1 MGEELQDL
9 VGRQIAKYRKAAG
22 LTQDQLADKLSVA
35 LETISRMERG
45 VNTPSIKTLG
55 RIGDALNVP
64 AREFFPPEI
73 DATEKDNVLD
83 ELVTVLKRRE
93 VQEIRLVQ
101 EMASTLFTHLDER
114 DAQGVRPSRKGRRPS
129 RV

>member
-1 MGEELQDL
+1 MGDELQDL
-9 VGRQIAKYRKAAG
+9 VGRQIAKFRKAAG
-22 LTQDQLADKLSVA
+22 LTQEQLADKLSVA

-64 AREFFPPEI
+64 ARDFFPPET
-73 DATEKDNVLD
+73 DATEKDNALD
-83 ELVTVLKRRE
+83 ELVTVLKRRQ

-101 EMASTLFTHLDER
+101 EMAGNLFTYLDER
-114 DAQGVRPSRKGRRPS
+114 DAQGVRPPRKGKRPRRA
-129 RV
+129 